1 MPCRTEDW
9 HNHPNALAYWSGGV
23 LLVGVVLLG
32 WLLVQVL
39 SGWWMRLRG

>member
-9 HNHPNALAYWSGGV
+9 YDRPNALAYWSAGV
-23 LLVGVVLLG
+23 LLLGVVLLG

-39 SGWWMRLRG
+39 SGWWVRLHG